1 MKEDIR
7 RLTESVEENFLKNE
21 SENQFI
27 FQITL

>member
-7 RLTESVEENFLKNE
+7 RLTESVEEIFLKNE